1 MPKMVLQLIDA
12 DQGHPL
18 QTWTFEDRDEIRLG
32 RLPDNDLVL
41 TDPRVS
47 RSHAVLKR
55 SEEGWRLYSLS
66 SQMIQYE
73 GEMRQELELQAGNHF
88 RLGRSGALLRFLPEE
103 DPTLCNT
110 QTISLDSLNIPELS
124 LDVNQLQQEVNRFV
138 KADFFDDLKES
149 ARRFREQRTTI
160 GRSR

>member
-32 RLPDNDLVL
+32 RLPENDLVL

-55 SEEGWRLYSLS
+55 TGEGWRLYSLS
-66 SQMIQYE
+66 SQLIQYE
-73 GEMRQELELQAGNHF
+73 GEMCQELELQAGNHF
-88 RLGRSGALLRFLPEE
+88 RLGRSGALLRFLPEA
-103 DPTLCNT
+103 DPSLCNT
-110 QTISLDSLNIPELS
+110 QTISLDSLQLPELQ
-124 LDVNQLQQEVNRFV
+124 LDMDKLQQEVNQFV
-138 KADFFDDLKES
+138 KADYFDDLKES
-149 ARRFREQRTTI
+149 ARRFREQRTTST
-160 GRSR
+160 RQC